1 MNDQI
6 SSLIE
11 CPNIKNY
18 EFLFRE
24 LEGICN
30 VLVTQKIYIEF
41 FEWFYEKFNIVMAA
55 CQNYLY
61 ENTVMDSMLKFL
73 AEFVYSRNSRIK
85 FDNATSYGIVM
96 FKNVSKVLNGYG
108 KVMLENA
115 GNPEYFKKFYSK
127 IRRLIGILTNFMT
140 GGYVNFGAF
149 EVYGDLC
156 FVETL
161 RTCFAVL
168 GTIPRSEITVIYT

>member
-108 KVMLENA
+108 KSNA
-115 GNPEYFKKFYSK
+115 
-127 IRRLIGILTNFMT
+127 
-140 GGYVNFGAF
+140 
-149 EVYGDLC
+149 
-156 FVETL
+156 
-161 RTCFAVL
+161 
-168 GTIPRSEITVIYT
+168 